1 MGFQD
6 LPLSERLKR
15 YIGEATGSDKLPNTI
30 IVSGGNLD
38 DRQKL
43 CNLVAA
49 ALLCEGD
56 GDKFCGHCRHCKKS
70 LKTVKKEVKTPKKTA
85 EDPEDGDETEEG
97 SLEKETFPQPC
108 HPDIIWVSGK
118 MKTSTYS
125 IKMTRILRTEAYLVP
140 NEAEVKVYILSQS
153 HSMQKEA
160 QNSLLKVLEEPP
172 VFTYFILECK
182 TIGVMLPT
190 VLSRAVVFDLG
201 EPDEFAAAE
210 TKKEKEKLLLAKST
224 AAELAAAVL
233 SENEFDMERLTA
245 VFEKKKDLMKPC
257 LRELILIFRD
267 AMTAKYGCDNPMSSS
282 PGTAKNLAAELTG
295 ERLAFLAQETGKLLY
310 ACDNS
315 ANANLL
321 AAMIGITLKT
331 KEKNHV

>member
-15 YIGEATGSDKLPNTI
+15 YINEATGSDKLPNTI

-56 GDKFCGHCRHCKKS
+56 GEKPCGRCRHCKKS

-85 EDPEDGDETEEG
+85 EDPEDDDEQMD
-97 SLEKETFPQPC
+97 KEPEPESASKEVFPQPC
-108 HPDIIWVSGK
+108 HQDIQWVSGNT
-118 MKTSTYS
+118 KTTKKRFA
-125 IKMTRILRTEAYLVP
+125 IEVTRKIASEAYFYP
-140 NEAEVKVYILSQS
+140 GEAKVKAYILSRS
-153 HSMQKEA
+153 HTMTNEA

-182 TIGVMLPT
+182 TIGAMLPT

-224 AAELAAAVL
+224 AAQLAEAVL
-233 SENEFDMERLTA
+233 SKNEFDMVRMTA

-257 LRELILIFRD
+257 LHELILIFRD
-267 AMTAKYGCDNPMSSS
+267 AMTAKYG
-282 PGTAKNLAAELTG
+282 
-295 ERLAFLAQETGKLLY
+295 
-310 ACDNS
+310 
-315 ANANLL
+315 
-321 AAMIGITLKT
+321 
-331 KEKNHV
+331 